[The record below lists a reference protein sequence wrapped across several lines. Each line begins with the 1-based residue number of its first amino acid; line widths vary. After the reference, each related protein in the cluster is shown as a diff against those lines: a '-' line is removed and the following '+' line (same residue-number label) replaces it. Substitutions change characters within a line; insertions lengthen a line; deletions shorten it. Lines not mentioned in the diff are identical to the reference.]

1 MLELGFLASGLDF
14 RFTRWWAPWVS
25 STGKTLWCLAHYFA
39 QDKLSKLYLEKVNER
54 MAELQTVL
62 ACYLISGRIQFSLY
76 WVMIPFFPPSLHG
89 VSIFLIFSLWIDGS
103 EKGLPAGP
111 KSKSAK
117 LVHILRDITGT
128 FCLEQRLTLSWG
140 QVNLH

>member
-1 MLELGFLASGLDF
+1 MEERLNS
-14 RFTRWWAPWVS
+14 RQS
-25 STGKTLWCLAHYFA
+25 SHAISFVGEFSFPCI
-39 QDKLSKLYLEKVNER
+39 EK
-54 MAELQTVL
+54 
-62 ACYLISGRIQFSLY
+62 
-76 WVMIPFFPPSLHG
+76 WPHFFPPSLHG

-111 KSKSAK
+111 KHKSAK
-117 LVHILRDITGT
+117 LVHILRDIPGT